1 MDGVVIMSDLTGKRL
16 LVLGGSRISCEIVRK
31 AQDLGVYTMVTDW
44 YNEEKSPAKKIADK
58 AFMTSTADIDAMVKL
73 IKDEKVDGILTG
85 FTDST
90 LPHYAQ
96 ICEAAGLPCYGTKE
110 QVEILT
116 NKRIY
121 KKICREFGVPVV
133 EEYNIKENDLDT
145 EVVNNVK
152 YPLLVKPADNSGG
165 RGISICHNKEELFH
179 GYNKALSFS
188 ESKEIIVE
196 RYINGKEVTV
206 FYTLQDGEVYL
217 TALGNRHIKHNQD
230 NVIALPVAY
239 TFPSIHL
246 KNYQKNIEPRV
257 KKMFQSLGMKNGM
270 VFMQCLIEDNEC
282 IVYDIGYRL
291 TGSLEYKLLEAVCDY
306 NQLEMLIRFAVTS
319 QMAESPVGE
328 RVNPE
333 FEKYACNV
341 SFLIRPGVI
350 DKIYGMDDIVN
361 LPGVIDAVLAR
372 TEGEEILEMDK
383 GTLKQIIMRVF
394 ATASSKE
401 ELGETLN
408 KIYSSLKVL
417 STDGENMLLEGFDT
431 KDLRGALI

>member
-306 NQLEMLIRFAVTS
+306 NPLEMLIRFAVTS